1 MYSYKTIKEKEKIS
15 RKQCCKDET
24 RNLKNTAK
32 KRSSNVNEVIKTIL
46 SQCFVFFLLFFFL
59 QKDIAR
65 TKILTSKNQ
74 LKKQKSTN
82 TKQKQQLFARTNSY
96 EDESHLFCPCLQRHI
111 TLTFNPVHLKSS

>member
-46 SQCFVFFLLFFFL
+46 SHFFFFFFL

-65 TKILTSKNQ
+65 TKILPSKNQ
-74 LKKQKSTN
+74 LKKQK
-82 TKQKQQLFARTNSY
+82 
-96 EDESHLFCPCLQRHI
+96 
-111 TLTFNPVHLKSS
+111 

>member
-46 SQCFVFFLLFFFL
+46 SQCFFFFFFFL

-82 TKQKQQLFARTNSY
+82 TKQQKQQLFARTNSY